1 MARRGMHPDQYIG
14 RHALGITF
22 AIAVT
27 RVLDVPARLESVNQ
41 RGGSLYCG
49 CAAQY
54 VSSISGLWGRVLQ
67 SNTGQ
72 KKLPSVSTRLTGG
85 TSQLLRAS
93 EAGA

>member
-41 RGGSLYCG
+41 RGGNLYWRSC
-49 CAAQY
+49 Q
-54 VSSISGLWGRVLQ
+54 
-67 SNTGQ
+67 
-72 KKLPSVSTRLTGG
+72 
-85 TSQLLRAS
+85 
-93 EAGA
+93 